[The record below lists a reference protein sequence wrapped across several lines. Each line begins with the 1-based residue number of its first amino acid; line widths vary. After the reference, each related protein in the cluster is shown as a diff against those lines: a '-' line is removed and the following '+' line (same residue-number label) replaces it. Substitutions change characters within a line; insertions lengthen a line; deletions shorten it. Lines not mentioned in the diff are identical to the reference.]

1 MNLLS
6 INLLSCF
13 LLPTLGALDLLRP
26 SAISGALGESS
37 AAGVLASSAV
47 GVLCVAADQYRAVLR
62 PLTYHGT
69 RPVHAAI
76 ASWLAGAVAASA
88 ALPGEFLFPFFFYSL
103 VDAILIEMR
112 KVRACI
118 F

>member
-1 MNLLS
+1 MINLNNRLVMNLLS

-47 GVLCVAADQYRAVLR
+47 GVLFVAADQYRAVLR

-88 ALPGEFLFPFFFYSL
+88 ALPGELFL
-103 VDAILIEMR
+103 ILLFHLTAALLWR
-112 KVRACI
+112 
-118 F
+118 